1 MADGIKRDVLRGRMA
16 ELGYN
21 ITTLASAVDV
31 SRATMSA
38 FLGGA
43 APSYTMMRK
52 MQRVLKLSAV
62 EAGDIFF
69 NSDLRIA

>member
-1 MADGIKRDVLRGRMA
+1 MHDGIKRDVLRGRMA
-16 ELGYN
+16 EKGFN

-43 APSYTMMRK
+43 SPSYSMMRK
-52 MQRVLKLSAV
+52 MQRVLKLSAS

-69 NSDLRIA
+69 SYDLLNA